1 MENISQISIF
11 TSGLILGAFAASIV
25 FIIINKNRKEA
36 DDKAN
41 RTVENIAEQLKL
53 SFSGLSL
60 EALGKAT
67 GELMK
72 HIENERKA
80 GAAQLD
86 GKKELIDAQLEKMSK
101 ELTDV
106 EKLIKE
112 FEKDRES
119 KFSAL
124 SEQIRHTSKNA
135 EDLYKVTSSLK
146 EALSSTGKRGRWG
159 ERMAEDI
166 LKSAGFMENVNYYRQ
181 KTLKSSGSRPDYTFI
196 MPSGAILNMDVKFP
210 LENYLKYLEE
220 SDDTARRARVASFA
234 KDVKD
239 RIKEVSG
246 RDYIDPAENTLD
258 FALLFIPNEQ
268 VFGFMMEKCPDVLD
282 FAFEKKVAISSPVS
296 LFAVLAVIR
305 QAVENYNLEQ
315 TSAEILSLMGTFK
328 KQWEQ
333 FTGKMET
340 LGKRIEDTSKEF
352 DLLSGTRKRMLDKPL
367 EKLDS
372 LSTRLDKVI
381 PVEIENE

>member
-1 MENISQISIF
+1 MENS
-11 TSGLILGAFAASIV
+11 SIV
-25 FIIINKNRKEA
+25 IFLLGFTAGAGVCAVFFTMLSRKQEA
-36 DDKAN
+36 LRLDAEK
-41 RTVENIAEQLKL
+41 TVSQMAEQLKL

-60 EALGKAT
+60 EALSKTTA
-67 GELMK
+67 ELMK

-86 GKKELIDAQLEKMSK
+86 GKKALIDAQLDKMTK
-101 ELTDV
+101 ELTEV
-106 EKLIKE
+106 EKLVKE

-135 EDLYKVTSSLK
+135 EELFRVTSSLK

-181 KTLKSSGSRPDYTFI
+181 KTLKTSGSRPDYTFI
-196 MPSGAILNMDVKFP
+196 MPNGAILNMDVKFP
-210 LENYLKYLEE
+210 LENYLKYLDETE
-220 SDDTARRARVASFA
+220 DAAAKTRASAFA
-234 KDVKD
+234 KDVKE

-258 FALLFIPNEQ
+258 FAMLFIPNEQ
-268 VFGFMMEKCPDVLD
+268 IFGFMMEKCPDVLD
-282 FAFEKKVAISSPVS
+282 FAFEKKVALTSPVS
-296 LFAVLAVIR
+296 LFSVLAVIR
-305 QAVENYNLEQ
+305 QAAENFRLEQ
-315 TSAEILSLMGTFK
+315 TSSEILTIMGTFR
-328 KQWEQ
+328 KQWDL
-333 FTGKMET
+333 FTGKMEG
-340 LGKRIEDTSKEF
+340 LGKKIEDAAKEYE
-352 DLLSGTRKRMLDKPL
+352 LLSGTRRRMLDKPL

-372 LSTRLDKVI
+372 LGLEKISADS
-381 PVEIENE
+381 PEED